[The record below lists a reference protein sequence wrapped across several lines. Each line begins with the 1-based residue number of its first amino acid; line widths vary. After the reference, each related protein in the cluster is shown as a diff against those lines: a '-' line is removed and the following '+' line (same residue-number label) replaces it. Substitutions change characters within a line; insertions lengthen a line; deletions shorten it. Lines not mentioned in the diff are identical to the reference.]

1 MKQVMVRA
9 MLAGAMSAL
18 AFAAAA
24 QEISWRVPTS
34 VPEGSPYYGNFL
46 VRFADNVELLT
57 DGRVGPALRR
67 RHPGPSVGGLRGRQ
81 GRHHRGRPFHPN
93 YLVNQNPENAI
104 FSGFPGGMGPE
115 AYTTWIYEAGGKDAL
130 EKLRAEEGLKSLVVG
145 IGSSGIMAHS
155 NKPIKMAADLKGLK
169 YHLWSLGRG

>member
-24 QEISWRVPTS
+24 QEVSWRVPTS
-34 VPEGSPYYGNFL
+34 VPEGSPYYENFL

-57 DGRVGPALRR
+57 DGRVEIQPFGAGILVPALEVYAGVKDGITEAG
-67 RHPGPSVGGLRGRQ
+67 HSTPS
-81 GRHHRGRPFHPN
+81 N
-93 YLVNQNPENAI
+93 LVNQNPENAI

-115 AYTTWIYEAGGKDAL
+115 AYTTWIDEAGGKDAL
-130 EKLRAEEGLKSLVVG
+130 PTLPLTR
-145 IGSSGIMAHS
+145 
-155 NKPIKMAADLKGLK
+155 MAALSVALPA
-169 YHLWSLGRG
+169 R